1 MAPLP
6 NQNLADAHVPSK
18 IAQRL
23 SSNPRS
29 QYISDAVLGGID
41 GCVTTFAVVSGA
53 VGAGFSATVAL
64 VLGCANLLADGFSMG
79 VSNYESV
86 NAQQEIA
93 RDIRRSEEEHIDQ
106 VPEGEKEEIRQIFEQ
121 KGFSGE
127 LLSQIVTE
135 ITDNRALWVNTMLT
149 EEHGLPK
156 FQRSAWRSA
165 SATFA
170 AFLLVGAAP
179 LLPLLGSDATLQTR
193 YIYCVGLAAI
203 MFFIVGLLKAFY
215 VGQPIIQSG
224 LRTLLVGGSAA
235 GLAYLT
241 GSVLRDLFGI

>member
-1 MAPLP
+1 MAQSLNPD
-6 NQNLADAHVPSK
+6 LAESHDPSA
-18 IAQRL
+18 ITQRL
-23 SSNPRS
+23 NKEPRS

-53 VGAGFSATVAL
+53 VGAGFSSTVAL

-79 VSNYESV
+79 ISNYESV
-86 NAQQEIA
+86 TAQHEYA
-93 RDIRRSEEEHIDQ
+93 EDIRRSEEKHIEL
-106 VPEGEKEEIRQIFEQ
+106 VPDGEKEEIRQIFER
-121 KGFSGE
+121 KGFTGD
-127 LLSQIVTE
+127 LLTKIVLA

-156 FQRSAWRSA
+156 FERSAWRSA
-165 SATFA
+165 SSTFA

-179 LLPLLGSDATLQTR
+179 LLPLLGSEATLQTR

-203 MFFIVGLLKAFY
+203 MFFMIGMLKASY
-215 VGQPIIQSG
+215 VGKPMLVAG
-224 LRTLLVGGSAA
+224 LRTLLVGGTAA

-241 GSVLRDLFGI
+241 GSVLRDVFGI